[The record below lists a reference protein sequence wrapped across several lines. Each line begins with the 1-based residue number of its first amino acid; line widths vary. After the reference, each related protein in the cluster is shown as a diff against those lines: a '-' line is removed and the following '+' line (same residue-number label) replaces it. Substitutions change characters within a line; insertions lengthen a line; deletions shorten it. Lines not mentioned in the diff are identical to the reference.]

1 MTETSRRALL
11 RAGALAAGAAPLAA
25 PGLTVAANG
34 APAARTARGLYVR
47 SRFAALVGRTFTME
61 ERGRRW
67 RMRLAEVDDLPQ
79 GRAGDELCF
88 SLTFAA
94 TGSGPDQGTFVIRR
108 TGFAATTLLL
118 VPIGTD
124 GRTYEAVVNNR

>member
-11 RAGALAAGAAPLAA
+11 RAGALAAAAAPLAA
-25 PGLTVAANG
+25 PGLAATAN
-34 APAARTARGLYVR
+34 AASTARTARGLYAR
-47 SRFAALVGRTFTME
+47 SRFAPLVGRTFTME
-61 ERGRRW
+61 EPGRRW
-67 RMRLAEVDDLPQ
+67 RMRLAEVDDLSQ
-79 GRAGDELCF
+79 SRAGDELCF

-94 TGSGPDQGTFVIRR
+94 SGPGPDQGTFVVRR
-108 TGFAATTLLL
+108 TGFAATTLFL